1 MKKILI
7 TGANG
12 LLGQALVD
20 ILKDKFVITATGV
33 EDLSAHVVPKVEYSS
48 LDITNFTQ
56 CKDFINQFAPDI
68 IVNAA
73 SYTQVDTCED
83 QKELCWQIN
92 VKGVENLANLAR
104 RYDIHLLHYSTDYIF
119 DGKNGPY
126 AEDDRSHP
134 LGYYGKSKLASENV
148 LRQIACPFTIVR
160 TCVIYGLGSQ
170 VKKNFYVWILESLK
184 GKNSITVVTDQYNN
198 PTLAEDLARGSEQV
212 INRGYQGTLNLAG
225 KQYLNRFD
233 FAIFVAKFFELD
245 SNLIQPIET
254 ARLKQASPRP
264 EYGGLKIDKA
274 IKVLDYEPR
283 SVEES
288 FIFLKWKMGKNER

>member
-20 ILKDKFVITATGV
+20 ILKDKFVIAATGV
-33 EDLSAHVVPKVEYSS
+33 EDLSAHDVAKVDYSS
-48 LDITNFTQ
+48 LDISNFTQ
-56 CKDFINQFAPDI
+56 CKDFINQFAPDV

-73 SYTQVDTCED
+73 SYTQVDACED

-104 RYDIHLLHYSTDYIF
+104 RYDIHLLHYSTDYVF

-148 LRQIACPFTIVR
+148 LRQIACPFTIIR
-160 TCVIYGLGSQ
+160 TCVIYGLGEQ

-184 GKNSITVVTDQYNN
+184 GNNTITVVTDQYKY

-212 INRGYQGTLNLAG
+212 INHGYQGTLNLAG

-233 FAIFVAKFFELD
+233 FALSVAKFFELD
-245 SNLIQPIET
+245 SNLIQPIKT

-274 IKVLDYEPR
+274 VEVLDYEPR
-283 SVEES
+283 TVEES
-288 FIFLKWKMGKNER
+288 FIFLKWKMEKNER